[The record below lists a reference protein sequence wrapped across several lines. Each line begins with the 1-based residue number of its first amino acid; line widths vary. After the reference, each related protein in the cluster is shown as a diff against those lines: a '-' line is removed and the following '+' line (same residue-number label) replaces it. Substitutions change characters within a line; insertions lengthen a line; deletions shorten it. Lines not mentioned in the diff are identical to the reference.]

1 MVNDKYEGM
10 IVKGVLTPASLTFP
24 KDPWEDVEV
33 GQFAIFKATIE
44 SISSLESTTANDLP
58 YQITGGWVPPYSG
71 VVFKGKV
78 PGISPYSQ
86 YIFKAKL
93 VIDQRYGYQ
102 FNLITMD
109 RVAEISDEAEF
120 QTFCDAIFTERA
132 VALLREAF
140 PTNLKEVLDS
150 PDCKE
155 RLKTIKGIG
164 SVTAAHIL
172 EAYEINKAYYK
183 DFVILHG
190 KYGLTQK
197 AITRLKE
204 KFGSTE
210 ALVKTLEE
218 NPYVLMEEDGYGWIK
233 CDALALA
240 SGYNPLGEFRV
251 QAYIKYF
258 LQTQAES
265 NGHSWVTL
273 DVLVQAI
280 KDDIGDVNLKLLQMW
295 LQTWTNKENNPKIRP
310 WLYYEKETRRIGL
323 MYLRN
328 LENSIAKDLYRLQTA
343 EPLVSFTEEEIDW
356 AISESETSQG
366 WEYTDEQRKAI
377 VGCLTNGVTIVTGSG
392 GCVDKDT
399 EFFNGKKWK
408 PISEY
413 NEDDMVL
420 QYNID
425 GTANLVKPLAYIKA
439 PCDYLW
445 LTQSK
450 YGVDMC
456 LSDEH
461 RVIYQTSKRNLYEK
475 PMIELKEKH
484 ENSVGGFSGKFYTV
498 FDYDGEGIELTDVQI
513 KIMCAVICDGSFIKE
528 SKSKQCRFHIKK
540 DRKKE
545 RLREIFTEAQV
556 EWREHKSAAEGYT
569 DFYIEAPIKTKIFDA
584 YWYQCN
590 KHQLQIICDNILFW
604 DGNVSKGRR
613 RFASNVKENADF
625 VQFAFTACGERAT
638 ITQRSRVGQSYYTCG
653 KYYTRRTV
661 EYNVGITER
670 TMVSIGGFH
679 RENHKTEI
687 NKYKTI
693 DGYKYCFTLP
703 SGMWVMRRNG
713 KILITGNSGKTSI
726 MLPIAKL
733 LRSKGVPFGQCSLAG
748 KAASNLSEVTNVE
761 GKTIHRLLGL
771 DPETHGFSCNRDNPL
786 LERVIILDELSM
798 VGAELFYDLIQ
809 AIPNGAKLIMLG
821 DSQQL
826 EAIGYANL
834 LKDCVDSHVVP
845 CYKLTKIHRQA
856 QRSAIITESL
866 KVADGKQIIGNSAT
880 NEVRGELQ
888 DLKIVTYHESEES
901 FNAFI
906 REYKE
911 LLNKGI
917 SFKDILGVV
926 PMRTRGSIS
935 CLNLNKEI
943 QSIVNGSYEIPHINI
958 RKPDGVYDIK
968 VGDKVVNRKNRYDT
982 EKFTAPKDFIGIDDD
997 RYAEKVA
1004 IFNGNVGYVTKVM
1017 IGGIVI
1023 DFLQQGEVFVKSE
1036 YTDSIEL
1043 GYVLTAH
1050 SAQGSQSPN
1059 VIVGIDMSAYT
1070 LLSKE
1075 WIYTAITRA
1084 RKYCVLCGQISAIKK
1099 ATSIS
1104 RVKVKQTWL
1113 TELLRQNFQQ

>member
-58 YQITGGWVPPYSG
+58 YQITSGWVPPYSG

-93 VIDQRYGYQ
+93 VVDQRYGYQ

-132 VALLREAF
+132 ATLLREAF
-140 PTNLKEVLDS
+140 PTNLKRVLDS

-155 RLKTIKGIG
+155 QLKTIKGIG
-164 SVTAAHIL
+164 SITATHIL
-172 EAYEINKAYYK
+172 ETYEQNKAYYK
-183 DFVILHG
+183 DFVVLHG

-197 AITRLKE
+197 AISRLKE

-265 NGHSWVTL
+265 NGHSWITL

-280 KDDIGDVNLKLLQMW
+280 KDNIGDVNLKLLQMW

-343 EPLVSFTEEEIDW
+343 KPFVSFTEEEIDW
-356 AISESETSQG
+356 AIGESETSQG

-399 EFFNGKKWK
+399 EFFNGEKWK

-420 QYNID
+420 QYNVD

-445 LTQSK
+445 LTQTK
-450 YGVDMC
+450 YGIDMC

-461 RVIYQTSKRNLYEK
+461 RVIYQTSKGNLYEK

-513 KIMCAVICDGSFIKE
+513 KIMCAVICDGSFIKK

-545 RLREIFTEAQV
+545 RLREIFTEAQI

-604 DGNVSKGRR
+604 DGSVLKGRR
-613 RFASNVKENADF
+613 RFSSNVKENADF

-638 ITQRSRVGQSYYTCG
+638 VAQRSRVGQSYYTCG
-653 KYYTRRTV
+653 KYYTRRTI
-661 EYNVGITER
+661 EYNVSITER

-761 GKTIHRLLGL
+761 GKTIHRLLGF

-809 AIPNGAKLIMLG
+809 AIPSGAKLIMLG

-866 KVADGKQIIGNSAT
+866 KVADGKQIIGNSAIT
-880 NEVRGELQ
+880 EVRGELQ
-888 DLKIVTYHESEES
+888 DLKVVTYHESEDS
-901 FNAFI
+901 FNAFMH
-906 REYKE
+906 EYRE
-911 LLNKGI
+911 LLDKGI

-982 EKFTAPKDFIGIDDD
+982 EKFTVPKDFISIDDD

>member
-58 YQITGGWVPPYSG
+58 YQITSGWVPPYSG

-93 VIDQRYGYQ
+93 VVDQRYGYQ

-132 VALLREAF
+132 ATLLREAF
-140 PTNLKEVLDS
+140 PTNLKKVLDS
-150 PDCKE
+150 SDCKE
-155 RLKTIKGIG
+155 QLKMIKGIG
-164 SVTAAHIL
+164 SITAAHIL
-172 EAYEINKAYYK
+172 ETYEQNKAYYK
-183 DFVILHG
+183 DFVVLHG

-197 AITRLKE
+197 AISRLKE

-280 KDDIGDVNLKLLQMW
+280 KDNIGDVNLKLLQMW

-343 EPLVSFTEEEIDW
+343 KPLVSFTEEEIDW
-356 AISESETSQG
+356 AISESEISQG

-377 VGCLTNGVTIVTGSG
+377 IGCLTNGVTIVTGSG
-392 GCVDKDT
+392 G
-399 EFFNGKKWK
+399 
-408 PISEY
+408 
-413 NEDDMVL
+413 
-420 QYNID
+420 
-425 GTANLVKPLAYIKA
+425 
-439 PCDYLW
+439 
-445 LTQSK
+445 
-450 YGVDMC
+450 
-456 LSDEH
+456 
-461 RVIYQTSKRNLYEK
+461 
-475 PMIELKEKH
+475 
-484 ENSVGGFSGKFYTV
+484 
-498 FDYDGEGIELTDVQI
+498 
-513 KIMCAVICDGSFIKE
+513 
-528 SKSKQCRFHIKK
+528 
-540 DRKKE
+540 
-545 RLREIFTEAQV
+545 
-556 EWREHKSAAEGYT
+556 
-569 DFYIEAPIKTKIFDA
+569 
-584 YWYQCN
+584 
-590 KHQLQIICDNILFW
+590 
-604 DGNVSKGRR
+604 
-613 RFASNVKENADF
+613 
-625 VQFAFTACGERAT
+625 
-638 ITQRSRVGQSYYTCG
+638 
-653 KYYTRRTV
+653 
-661 EYNVGITER
+661 
-670 TMVSIGGFH
+670 
-679 RENHKTEI
+679 
-687 NKYKTI
+687 
-693 DGYKYCFTLP
+693 
-703 SGMWVMRRNG
+703 
-713 KILITGNSGKTSI
+713 SGKTSI

-761 GKTIHRLLGL
+761 GKTIHRLLGF

-809 AIPNGAKLIMLG
+809 AIPSGAKLIMLG

-866 KVADGKQIIGNSAT
+866 KVADGKQIIGNSAI

-901 FNAFI
+901 FNEFMH
-906 REYKE
+906 EYKE
-911 LLNKGI
+911 LLGRGI

-982 EKFTAPKDFIGIDDD
+982 EKFTVPKDFISIDDD
-997 RYAEKVA
+997 RYTEKVA

-1050 SAQGSQSPN
+1050 SAQGSQAPN

>member
-44 SISSLESTTANDLP
+44 SISSLESTTAKDLP

-164 SVTAAHIL
+164 SITAAHIL
-172 EAYEINKAYYK
+172 ETYEINKAYYK
-183 DFVILHG
+183 DFVVLHG

-210 ALVKTLEE
+210 ALVKILEE

-328 LENSIAKDLYRLQTA
+328 LENNIAKDLYRLQTA

-392 GCVDKDT
+392 G
-399 EFFNGKKWK
+399 
-408 PISEY
+408 
-413 NEDDMVL
+413 
-420 QYNID
+420 
-425 GTANLVKPLAYIKA
+425 
-439 PCDYLW
+439 
-445 LTQSK
+445 
-450 YGVDMC
+450 
-456 LSDEH
+456 
-461 RVIYQTSKRNLYEK
+461 
-475 PMIELKEKH
+475 
-484 ENSVGGFSGKFYTV
+484 
-498 FDYDGEGIELTDVQI
+498 
-513 KIMCAVICDGSFIKE
+513 
-528 SKSKQCRFHIKK
+528 
-540 DRKKE
+540 
-545 RLREIFTEAQV
+545 
-556 EWREHKSAAEGYT
+556 
-569 DFYIEAPIKTKIFDA
+569 
-584 YWYQCN
+584 
-590 KHQLQIICDNILFW
+590 
-604 DGNVSKGRR
+604 
-613 RFASNVKENADF
+613 
-625 VQFAFTACGERAT
+625 
-638 ITQRSRVGQSYYTCG
+638 
-653 KYYTRRTV
+653 
-661 EYNVGITER
+661 
-670 TMVSIGGFH
+670 
-679 RENHKTEI
+679 
-687 NKYKTI
+687 
-693 DGYKYCFTLP
+693 
-703 SGMWVMRRNG
+703 
-713 KILITGNSGKTSI
+713 SGKTSI

-761 GKTIHRLLGL
+761 GKTIHRLLGF

-866 KVADGKQIIGNSAT
+866 KVADGKQIIGNSAI

-901 FNAFI
+901 FNAFM

-982 EKFTAPKDFIGIDDD
+982 ERFTVPKDFISIDDD
-997 RYAEKVA
+997 RHAEKVA